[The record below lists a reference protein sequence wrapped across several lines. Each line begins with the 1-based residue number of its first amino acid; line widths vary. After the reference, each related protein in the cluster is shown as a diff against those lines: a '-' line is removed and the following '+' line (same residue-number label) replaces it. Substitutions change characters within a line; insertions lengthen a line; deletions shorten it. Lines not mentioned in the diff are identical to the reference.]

1 MRHESHH
8 ARDAPDVSKY
18 LAVGLTLA
26 LSTLGFLW
34 AGTVLDSWLEMDPVF
49 TLLGAFSGAA
59 AGFYYMIHHLVTV
72 PRRRAAERKGAV
84 ERERAD
90 RSGREER

>member
-1 MRHESHH
+1 VRHESDPT
-8 ARDAPDVSKY
+8 RDAPDVSKY

-34 AGTVLDSWLEMDPVF
+34 AGTVVDGWLETDPVF
-49 TLLGAFSGAA
+49 TLLGAFFGAA

-72 PRRRAAERKGAV
+72 PGRRAAERKCDA

-90 RSGREER
+90 RSGPEGR